1 MRRDSLGVP
10 LEPDYDEP
18 ILDEE
23 MKPVKNGFRNTEL
36 KQNVEFNQDD
46 AESPVWNT
54 DAIWHLK
61 IETEIKTKEF
71 YLLFEN
77 VQETLDL
84 FEEEIKRVK
93 LVRYKSGKDFKKE
106 MEERYGE

>member
-1 MRRDSLGVP
+1 MLSSKEKVQLDDYITKA
-10 LEPDYDEP
+10 PDEKKEQ
-18 ILDEE
+18 I
-23 MKPVKNGFRNTEL
+23 KNGWRDTEITT
-36 KQNVEFNQDD
+36 KVSSNQDD

-54 DAIWHLK
+54 DTIWHLK

-77 VQETLDL
+77 VQEVLDL
-84 FEEEIKRVK
+84 YEEEIKRVK
-93 LVRYKSGKDFKKE
+93 LVRYKNGKDFKKE

>member
-1 MRRDSLGVP
+1 MLSEKEKVKLDDCITKTPDEKKEQIKNEWRD
-10 LEPDYDEP
+10 
-18 ILDEE
+18 
-23 MKPVKNGFRNTEL
+23 TEITT
-36 KQNVEFNQDD
+36 KVSSNQDD

-54 DAIWHLK
+54 DTIWHLK

-84 FEEEIKRVK
+84 FEEEIKRAE
-93 LVRYKSGKDFKKE
+93 LVRYKNGKDFKKE
-106 MEERYGE
+106 MEELYSE

>member
-1 MRRDSLGVP
+1 MLTSKEKVK
-10 LEPDYDEP
+10 
-18 ILDEE
+18 LDEYITKTPDE
-23 MKPVKNGFRNTEL
+23 KDVPIKNGWRDTEITT
-36 KQNVEFNQDD
+36 KVSSNQDD

-54 DAIWHLK
+54 DIIWYLK
-61 IETEIKTKEF
+61 IKTALEIKEF

-84 FEEEIKRVK
+84 YEEEIKRVT
-93 LVRYKSGKDFKKE
+93 LVRYKNGKDFKKE